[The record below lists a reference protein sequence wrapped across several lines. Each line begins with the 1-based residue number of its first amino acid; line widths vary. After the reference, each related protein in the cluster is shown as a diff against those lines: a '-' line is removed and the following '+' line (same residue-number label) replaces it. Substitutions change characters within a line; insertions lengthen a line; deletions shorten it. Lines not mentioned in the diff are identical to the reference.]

1 MLLKKLSKQKDR
13 NRMLAQTLRVMKL
26 TAIFLTMLALQVSA
40 GGHAQNVTLDLQNV
54 SMEKVFKDIRKQT
67 GFAFFYEKSILQ
79 KKDRVSIRVKDATI
93 DEVLK
98 KCFQYQQLDYDIVDK
113 TIVVKEKSVVVDERK
128 EVPVLPITINGV
140 VRDEKGQ
147 PLEGIS
153 IVIKGSSK
161 GTNTNAD
168 GSFSIDAKKGDV
180 LEFSAV
186 GYKKI
191 TVTVG
196 NETNI
201 NLAMTVEVADEKE
214 IVLVGYSARKAKYL
228 SSSVSTVS
236 GDELRD
242 VTSNNLSSL
251 LQGRAAGVVVSTG
264 SGDPTSGSSILI
276 RGAGTISAGS
286 GPLIVV
292 DGNIGGNYNPSDI
305 ETVTVLKDAA
315 ATGLYGS
322 RAGNGVIIIT
332 TKTGKAGKPRIE
344 VSSAIGSNTA
354 STGNFK
360 LMNSQQLYDYHT
372 TFFTPDPAA
381 LNTNTNWFDEAFRTG
396 MTQNYIL
403 SASGGNDRTQYY
415 VSGNYYKEEGTILHN
430 DKTSYN
436 FRTNLTH
443 RLTKKLKMSV
453 LVNGIYTKD
462 NYDPVGLLYPA
473 YTNMPFD
480 SAYNADGTPRDPRT
494 VSTWYGR
501 DNNNFL
507 HSLQYDMSNANSLNL
522 SGDLNLDYVITK
534 HLSFATYNRVKFT
547 NYRSMSFYD
556 KRSANG
562 ATSGGELYNSQS
574 YASNIISSN
583 RLRYDRS
590 FDRHTISALAVGEAT
605 QNYYNVLST
614 AVKGLPPGRPYATT
628 ATDIL
633 TNPRG
638 GVNEHSFQ
646 KFLAQADY
654 NYANKYFAVA
664 SFVRERSSRFGNN
677 NPAASFYQ
685 FGASWIVSSESFMQQ
700 IRTINFLKLRASFG
714 TTGNAEIGD
723 YGPLGLYSIDVAYS
737 YANAPGAAPLQK
749 GNPDLTWETQKTA
762 NIGFDISLFKRID
775 LSVDVYQKTANDL
788 LYRKPLP
795 ATTGYSFVW
804 ENIGS
809 VRNRGLEFNLTT
821 KNLVGA
827 LSWETNLNMAFN
839 RNKVLQL
846 NDGAL
851 FSSPGSRQPIGLG
864 HDMDEWNMPVWAG
877 VDPATGD
884 PLWEK
889 IIKDADG
896 KSFITYTN
904 NYNSVANATSRQY
917 IGKSAAPKFTGGITN
932 EFAYK
937 GFSLSAFFNFV
948 YGNYVYNDSRFYFDN
963 DGVYEKY
970 NQMVL
975 ADGWNR
981 WSKPGDIATHP
992 KPVLGGNKASNS
1004 SSTRYLEDGS
1014 YIRLRNINLGY
1025 NLPKSLLDRWKVLS
1039 ARIFIS
1045 GDNLWTGTRFSGVDP
1060 EVVLGSGESSF
1071 KYPISKKLLV
1081 GLNISF

>member
-1 MLLKKLSKQKDR
+1 M
-13 NRMLAQTLRVMKL
+13 
-26 TAIFLTMLALQVSA
+26 
-40 GGHAQNVTLDLQNV
+40 
-54 SMEKVFKDIRKQT
+54 
-67 GFAFFYEKSILQ
+67 
-79 KKDRVSIRVKDATI
+79 
-93 DEVLK
+93 
-98 KCFQYQQLDYDIVDK
+98 
-113 TIVVKEKSVVVDERK
+113 
-128 EVPVLPITINGV
+128 
-140 VRDEKGQ
+140 
-147 PLEGIS
+147 
-153 IVIKGSSK
+153 
-161 GTNTNAD
+161 
-168 GSFSIDAKKGDV
+168 
-180 LEFSAV
+180 
-186 GYKKI
+186 
-191 TVTVG
+191 
-196 NETNI
+196 
-201 NLAMTVEVADEKE
+201 
-214 IVLVGYSARKAKYL
+214 
-228 SSSVSTVS
+228 
-236 GDELRD
+236 
-242 VTSNNLSSL
+242 
-251 LQGRAAGVVVSTG
+251 
-264 SGDPTSGSSILI
+264 
-276 RGAGTISAGS
+276 
-286 GPLIVV
+286 
-292 DGNIGGNYNPSDI
+292 
-305 ETVTVLKDAA
+305 
-315 ATGLYGS
+315 
-322 RAGNGVIIIT
+322 
-332 TKTGKAGKPRIE
+332 
-344 VSSAIGSNTA
+344 
-354 STGNFK
+354 
-360 LMNSQQLYDYHT
+360 
-372 TFFTPDPAA
+372 
-381 LNTNTNWFDEAFRTG
+381 
-396 MTQNYIL
+396 
-403 SASGGNDRTQYY
+403 
-415 VSGNYYKEEGTILHN
+415 
-430 DKTSYN
+430 
-436 FRTNLTH
+436 
-443 RLTKKLKMSV
+443 
-453 LVNGIYTKD
+453 
-462 NYDPVGLLYPA
+462 
-473 YTNMPFD
+473 
-480 SAYNADGTPRDPRT
+480 
-494 VSTWYGR
+494 
-501 DNNNFL
+501 
-507 HSLQYDMSNANSLNL
+507 
-522 SGDLNLDYVITK
+522 
-534 HLSFATYNRVKFT
+534 
-547 NYRSMSFYD
+547 
-556 KRSANG
+556 
-562 ATSGGELYNSQS
+562 
-574 YASNIISSN
+574 
-583 RLRYDRS
+583 
-590 FDRHTISALAVGEAT
+590 
-605 QNYYNVLST
+605 
-614 AVKGLPPGRPYATT
+614 
-628 ATDIL
+628 
-633 TNPRG
+633 
-638 GVNEHSFQ
+638 
-646 KFLAQADY
+646 
-654 NYANKYFAVA
+654 
-664 SFVRERSSRFGNN
+664 
-677 NPAASFYQ
+677 
-685 FGASWIVSSESFMQQ
+685 
-700 IRTINFLKLRASFG
+700 
-714 TTGNAEIGD
+714 
-723 YGPLGLYSIDVAYS
+723 
-737 YANAPGAAPLQK
+737 QK